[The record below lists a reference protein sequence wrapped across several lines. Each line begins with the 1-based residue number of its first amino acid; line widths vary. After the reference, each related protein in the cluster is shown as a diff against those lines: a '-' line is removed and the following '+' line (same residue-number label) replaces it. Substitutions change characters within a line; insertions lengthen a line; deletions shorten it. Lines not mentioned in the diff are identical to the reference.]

1 MTFKYVAENA
11 GLNKIELA
19 QLYGVSRQMVH
30 YWLTV
35 SGPRKQTYTARMEE
49 VITAAL
55 MQSIKNKVLP
65 LGAMNHEARA
75 ARISAMSQRLQSLK
89 PAPIKK

>member
-1 MTFKYVAENA
+1 MTFKYIADNS
-11 GLNKIELA
+11 GLNKLELA
-19 QLYGVSRQMVH
+19 ELYGVSRQMVH

-49 VITAAL
+49 VITASL
-55 MQSIKNKVLP
+55 MQAIKNKVLP
-65 LGAMNHEARA
+65 LGATTREARA
-75 ARISAMSQRLQSLK
+75 ARIKSMAARLQSLK